1 MYATVEPD
9 ERAFFCMPSRVVFG
23 AGSIRKLSGL
33 CARQGWR
40 KALIVT
46 DTFFTG
52 RTRIVSDLVAD
63 LAAAGIGARVF
74 DGGEPDPSVEL
85 CDAATRSLLAGN
97 TDAGFDHVIAI
108 GGGSNIDLGKG
119 LSLTLKFDKPAES
132 FVGSPVFPGKPLP
145 LVAVP
150 TTSGT
155 GSEITA
161 GAILAYRGSATKVAI
176 MSNDLRPAI
185 ALIDPELT
193 LSCPPKVTADA
204 GIDALAHAIESYIAL
219 DARDYDTAGDPDP
232 AYSGANRITR
242 SFAHEAIRLCFGSL
256 RRCIEAPDDLAART
270 AMSYA
275 SLFAAMSY
283 ASAGLHG
290 VHGTAYALAGL
301 THASH
306 GSTNGVLLPYVMDA
320 LAGTTTAA
328 LAEIARLAGGGRGT
342 DAQAAREAAVLTR
355 ELVAAVGI
363 PTDLRGFGVT
373 EEQVPGLLRDA
384 LAVTRLA
391 RAFPIQPPDEAY
403 ARIFANAWAGRLGEN

>member
-1 MYATVEPD
+1 MNRAVAAD
-9 ERAFFCMPSRVVFG
+9 ESAFFCMPSRVVFG
-23 AGSIRKLSGL
+23 AGSIRKLAGL
-33 CARQGWR
+33 CQRQGWH

-52 RTRIVSDLVAD
+52 QTAIVTDLVAD
-63 LAAAGIGARVF
+63 LEAAGIRAEIF
-74 DGGEPDPSVEL
+74 DGGEPDPSIEL
-85 CDAATRSLLAGN
+85 CDSATRNLLARQPG
-97 TDAGFDHVIAI
+97 AGFDHVIAI
-108 GGGSNIDLGKG
+108 GGGSNIDLAKG
-119 LSLTLKFDKPAES
+119 LSLTLKFDKPAED

-145 LVAVP
+145 LIAVP

-161 GAILAYRGSATKVAI
+161 GAIFAYRGSATKVAI
-176 MSNDLRPAI
+176 MSNDLRPMI

-193 LSCPPKVTADA
+193 LSCPRKVTADA

-219 DARDYDTAGDPDP
+219 DSRDYDTAGDPDP
-232 AYSGANRITR
+232 SYSGANRITR
-242 SFAHEAIRLCFGSL
+242 SFAHEAIRLCFGNL
-256 RRCIEAPDDLAART
+256 KRCIDEPGDLAART

-320 LAGTTTAA
+320 LAGATTAG

-342 DAQAAREAAVLTR
+342 EVEAAREAAVLTR

-373 EEQVPGLLRDA
+373 EEQVPGLLKDA

-391 RAFPIQPPDEAY
+391 RAFPIKPPDEAY
-403 ARIFANAWAGRLGEN
+403 ARIFANAYAGRLGSD